1 MSPEAN
7 RPPRS
12 ARPFGP
18 ADSVRTH
25 EDGLARCAWC
35 GPSELERD
43 YHDAYWGTPLRD
55 DRALFE
61 MLCLEGAQAGLSW
74 LTILKKRDTYRL
86 AFDGFAPE
94 KIAAYGPDKIAALLA
109 DAGIV
114 RNRLKVNAFIANA
127 KAFLA
132 LAASGTGFAA
142 FVWSFT
148 GGITKRNAWKTLGE
162 IPAKTPESEA
172 LSRALAGRGFKFVGP
187 TICYAFMQAVGLVDD
202 HLAGC
207 FRAGTAPGGRP

>member
-1 MSPEAN
+1 MSQQAA
-7 RPPRS
+7 PPS
-12 ARPFGP
+12 ARSPL
-18 ADSVRTH
+18 SVTTH
-25 EDGLARCAWC
+25 ADGLARCAWC
-35 GPSELERD
+35 GQTDLERD
-43 YHDAYWGTPLRD
+43 YHDRLWGTPLSD

-74 LTILKKRDTYRL
+74 LTILKKRENYRL
-86 AFDGFAPE
+86 AFDGFDPE
-94 KIAAYGPDKIAALLA
+94 KMAAYGQAKIDSLLG

-114 RNRLKVNAFIANA
+114 RNKLKVNAFIANA
-127 KAFLA
+127 QAFLA
-132 LAASGTGFAA
+132 LAATGTGFGE

-148 GGITKRNAWKTLGE
+148 GGTVIRNAWKTLGE

-172 LSRALAGRGFKFVGP
+172 MSRELAKRGFKFVGP

-207 FRAGTAPGGRP
+207 FRAGTAPGRRP